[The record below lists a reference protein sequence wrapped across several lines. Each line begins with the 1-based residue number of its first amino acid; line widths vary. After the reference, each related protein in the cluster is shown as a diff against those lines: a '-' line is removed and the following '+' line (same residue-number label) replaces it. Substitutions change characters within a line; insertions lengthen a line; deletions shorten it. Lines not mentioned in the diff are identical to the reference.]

1 MSIFSS
7 PEKTHESLR
16 NVGYLTTFANSTVI
30 YLASKLNRPLLLEGP
45 AGAGKTELAVSVSRA
60 EKLRFVRLQCYNG
73 ISDKQAVGDYNR
85 ALQEMFVMLQ
95 AKNQTYT
102 WDEIRKAI
110 MGREYFSAGPL
121 LEALE
126 SPERVVLLIDELDK
140 VDYGFEAMLLEIL
153 SVWEMS
159 IPGMGTVIATNPPFT
174 VITSNKERTLGF
186 ALRRRSFYMEIGHP
200 TPELESEIVARKT
213 PNLPRELH
221 AFIAGLAQALRGFS
235 LEKPPSI
242 SEMSDIAMALY
253 VLRKTRIL
261 PEDTELLLPLF
272 GKTFKDRKTLLLKDN
287 FKSIVALA
295 QINADKLL
303 GISRLGDPELQN
315 LVVDAQLELG
325 GVESQ
330 RLLTKGDLEDGEVA
344 A

>member
-1 MSIFSS
+1 MSILSS
-7 PEKTHESLR
+7 PEKTHEALR
-16 NVGYLTTFANSTVI
+16 DVGYLTTIENSTVI

-45 AGAGKTELAVSVSRA
+45 AGGGKTELALSVSKA
-60 EKLRFVRLQCYNG
+60 EKLRFIRLQCYNG

-85 ALQEMFVMLQ
+85 ALQEMFVLLQ
-95 AKNQTYT
+95 AKNQTFT

-140 VDYGFEAMLLEIL
+140 VDYAFEAMLLEIL

-174 VITSNKERTLGF
+174 VITSNRERTLGF

-200 TPELESEIVARKT
+200 SAELEAEIVARKT
-213 PNLPRELH
+213 PHLPRELH
-221 AFIAGLAQALRGFS
+221 AFIAGLAQVLRGYS

-242 SEMSDIAMALY
+242 SEMNDLAMALY
-253 VLRKTRIL
+253 VLGKTKML

-272 GKTFKDRKTLLLKDN
+272 GKTLGDRKKLQLKDN
-287 FKSIVALA
+287 FKSIVAQA
-295 QINADKLL
+295 QINADELF
-303 GISRLGDPELQN
+303 GASELQ
-315 LVVDAQLELG
+315 AG
-325 GVESQ
+325 GLAGKEP
-330 RLLTKGDLEDGEVA
+330 LANGDLDDGEVA

>member
-7 PEKTHESLR
+7 PEKTHQSLR
-16 NVGYLTTFANSTVI
+16 DVGYLTTFENSTVI

-45 AGAGKTELAVSVSRA
+45 AGSGKTQLAVSVSKA
-60 EKLRFVRLQCYNG
+60 ENLRLVRLQCYNG

-85 ALQEMFVMLQ
+85 ALQDMFVLFQ
-95 AKNQTYT
+95 SKNQTCT
-102 WDEIRKAI
+102 WDEIRTSI
-110 MGREYFSAGPL
+110 MGRDYFSAGPL

-140 VDYGFEAMLLEIL
+140 VDDGFEAMLLELL

-159 IPGMGTVIATNPPFT
+159 IPGMGTMSATNPPFT
-174 VITSNKERTLGF
+174 VITSNNERTLGL

-200 TPELESEIVARKT
+200 TPELESEIVARMT
-213 PNLPRELH
+213 PHLPRELH
-221 AFIAGLAQALRGFS
+221 AFIAGLGKALRAYS

-242 SEMSDIAMALY
+242 SEMKDLAMALY
-253 VLRKTRIL
+253 VLGKTKML

-272 GKTFKDRKTLLLKDN
+272 GKTVDDRSQLLLKDN
-287 FKSIVALA
+287 FKSIVAQA
-295 QINADKLL
+295 QINAEELL
-303 GISRLGDPELQN
+303 DTGQ
-315 LVVDAQLELG
+315 VVIDAQFELG
-325 GVESQ
+325 GIESHK
-330 RLLTKGDLEDGEVA
+330 LLMRDDLDDGDVA